1 MSDCKH
7 FGMCG
12 GCAYRHIPYEKQL
25 ENKEN
30 EVKELIGE
38 YIDENVNGYIT
49 FKAFNSNNGYC
60 YFDNITIRHV
70 DNQIEGTFDEY
81 PLGTF
86 DGTASDQY
94 KTIIYC
100 GFGGFKRGNGCPC
113 EGNRFPVFKGFF
125 YLNLCKHAV

>member
-38 YIDENVNGYIT
+38 YIDENCV
-49 FKAFNSNNGYC
+49 
-60 YFDNITIRHV
+60 
-70 DNQIEGTFDEY
+70 
-81 PLGTF
+81 
-86 DGTASDQY
+86 
-94 KTIIYC
+94 
-100 GFGGFKRGNGCPC
+100 
-113 EGNRFPVFKGFF
+113 RF
-125 YLNLCKHAV
+125 